1 MREYLV
7 YAPSYHY
14 DGLFIVKAN
23 NAKEA
28 INKVFEQKFAWRNKE
43 IKEDNK
49 QIGYQATALFA
60 KSDFKARSIESLHNE
75 YGGVVGCDNGG
86 WIE

>member
-1 MREYLV
+1 MKEYFV

-28 INKVFEQKFAWRNKE
+28 INKVFDNKFKWRNKE
-43 IKEDNK
+43 IREDNTR
-49 QIGYQATALFA
+49 IGYQATALFA

-75 YGGVVGCDNGG
+75 YGEVVGCDNGG
-86 WIE
+86 WIG

>member
-28 INKVFEQKFAWRNKE
+28 INKVFEQKFAWKNKE
-43 IKEDNK
+43 IKKDNK

-75 YGGVVGCDNGG
+75 YGRVVGCNNGG
-86 WIE
+86 WIR

>member
-1 MREYLV
+1 MGEYLV
-7 YAPSYHY
+7 YAPNYHY

-28 INKVFEQKFAWRNKE
+28 INKVFEQKFVWRNKE
-43 IKEDNK
+43 IREDNK

-60 KSDFKARSIESLHNE
+60 KRDFKARSIESLHNE

-86 WIE
+86 WIG